1 MNLRRVLLPVAALS
15 LLASALPAA
24 TASPARPGFH
34 LLDSATASLGYTG
47 DADLENVGGKLSVL
61 RYETELGGRSLL
73 TSGAAL
79 LHGIAFSRTH
89 LDRPDVSLLPES
101 LQEVSLRL
109 GWQYQR
115 DPNWRFMVSVRPG
128 FYGDGSSIESDTFN
142 APFLGLASYAT
153 SRELV
158 WSFGLIASAFSDNPV
173 LPVAGVRWQ
182 FAPAWT
188 LNIGFP
194 RAGVAWELDEST
206 TLTFGATFQGGAY
219 KVMNQPAGAPAGSP
233 SLVGEE
239 LDYREIRVGLGGT
252 FRLSAA
258 LALTADVGMTVDQRF
273 DYHEFGLEHRGDE
286 AFFAAI
292 AISARF

>member
-1 MNLRRVLLPVAALS
+1 MNIRRVLLPVTALT
-15 LLASALPAA
+15 LLASAFAA
-24 TASPARPGFH
+24 APGTPARPGFH
-34 LLDSATASLGYTG
+34 PLDSATVSLSYTG
-47 DADLENVGGKLSVL
+47 DADLENVRGKLSVL
-61 RYETELGGRSLL
+61 RYEAEFGGRSML

-89 LDRPDVSLLPES
+89 LERPDVSLLPES
-101 LQEVSLRL
+101 LQEVALRL

-115 DPNWRFMVSVRPG
+115 DPHWRFMVSIRPG
-128 FYGDGSSIESDTFN
+128 FYGDGNSIESDTFN

-153 SRELV
+153 SRDLV

-188 LNIGFP
+188 LNVGFP

-206 TLTFGATFQGGAY
+206 TFTFGATFQGGAY
-219 KVMNQPAGAPAGSP
+219 KVMNQPAGAPAGSR

-252 FRLSAA
+252 FKLSDA
-258 LALTADVGMTVDQRF
+258 LAVTLDAGMTVDQRF
-273 DYHEFGLEHRGDE
+273 DYHDFGLEHRGDE
-286 AFFAAI
+286 AFFAAA